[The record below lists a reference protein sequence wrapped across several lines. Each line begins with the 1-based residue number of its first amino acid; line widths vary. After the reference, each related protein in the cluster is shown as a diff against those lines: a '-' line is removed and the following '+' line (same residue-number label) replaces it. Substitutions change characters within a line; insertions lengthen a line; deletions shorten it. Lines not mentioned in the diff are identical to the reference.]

1 MAPGLGSSRVKGFIA
16 QAAVNIQAGADE
28 FYWLPAADPRL
39 VAGDA
44 EGPGRLVCVCARER
58 GLWQYSWAAGGAP
71 PRL

>member
-1 MAPGLGSSRVKGFIA
+1 MKGFIA

-58 GLWQYSWAAGGAP
+58 GLRIVAV
-71 PRL
+71 